1 MCWAADA
8 LSDGKSVCPLSGPIT
23 PLSISNLQLQAMKVD
38 VSIKRVAAFAKRL
51 LQVALQSP
59 APFAAGLLFLVSEVL
74 KVWQS
79 MHTCQQCAV
88 VANLQRRV
96 PCCLTNSAAD

>member
-1 MCWAADA
+1 
-8 LSDGKSVCPLSGPIT
+8 
-23 PLSISNLQLQAMKVD
+23 MKVD

-59 APFAAGLLFLVSEVL
+59 APFAAGILFLVSEVL

-79 MHTCQQCAV
+79 MHTSVRLDA
-88 VANLQRRV
+88 L
-96 PCCLTNSAAD
+96 